1 MKLVNVSKIYKTKY
15 NETKALDDINLS
27 FDNTG
32 FVFIL
37 GESGSGKST
46 LLNMISTLDKPSSG
60 SIYIGDTDITK
71 LKEKNLDY
79 YRNSYISLVFQ
90 DYNLIPDLTVFENIN
105 LVINDEEK
113 SINALKQ
120 VDLYELKNRK
130 INEISGGQKQRVAI
144 ARSLVMDTKV
154 ILLDEPTAALDSK
167 TGEDIIILLK
177 EISKEKLVIAVTH
190 DEEIALKY
198 NDRLIEIAD
207 GKIIKDTFKAKN
219 TNNAEIKKQ
228 KRNIPLKYILKLTI
242 SNIIN
247 NKLKLLFQ
255 TILMVLSFIILGLLI
270 NVCTTTAADRIINAN
285 IKNNVTAS
293 CINDKFFE
301 NDLKNYNCI
310 KCYNTTI
317 PLSIKNESLYD
328 NVQLQGYANIDNN
341 TLKEFNLSLTGVL
354 PENDY
359 EIAITNHLADI
370 IKRNYNIS
378 DLINSNIKLGNIEY
392 KITGIIS
399 TNNDLKKFESL
410 KENSDENLYNT
421 YINHLLYSLELYLYV
436 KDVSLYNNFID
447 FEYNIP
453 ILSKDNYRLY
463 KNNNPDLLINQNGE
477 IVIPIIY
484 FKDMYSFC
492 SCNLKI
498 NEITYN
504 NYYDLFIKL
513 LEIENINIDDYSK
526 YCDIF
531 TKYNSSYNFP
541 SEIDILINF
550 GNKNY
555 SFLNNYKIKGFS
567 YDDNFSLI
575 ESKYNILINEKR
587 IGFNYNSIIITNDLI
602 NDFSNNKILT
612 PYSEIIYS
620 ITELCN
626 SLINIFIFVS
636 IFILLFTLLIL
647 IKNTTDT
654 VFNKRK
660 SIGIMKSLG
669 INYKSIYLIY
679 IFDCILKL
687 LLTISLYII
696 LIISIISI
704 INTIKLSSNYII
716 DILLISKIPI
726 LSIFSINLIISL
738 LSIFVSISKIKK
750 ISIIDCINRP

>member
-90 DYNLIPDLTVFENIN
+90 EYNLIPDLTVFENIN

-207 GKIIKDTFKAKN
+207 GKIIKDTFKSKN
-219 TNNAEIKKQ
+219 TNNVEIKKQ
-228 KRNIPLKYILKLTI
+228 KRNIPLKYIFKLAI

-247 NKLKLLFQ
+247 YKLKLFFQ
-255 TILMVLSFIILGLLI
+255 TILLVLSLIILGLLI
-270 NVCTTTAADRIINAN
+270 NVCTTTAADRILHAN
-285 IKNNVTAS
+285 IKNNITSS
-293 CINDKFFE
+293 CIYDKFFE
-301 NDLKNYNCI
+301 NDLINYDCI
-310 KCYNTTI
+310 KCYNTSI
-317 PLSIKNESLYD
+317 PLSIKNKSLYD
-328 NVQLQGYANIDNN
+328 NVQIQGYANIDNN
-341 TLKEFNLSLTGVL
+341 TLKEFNLNIKGAL

-378 DLINSNIKLGNIEY
+378 DLINSNIKLADIDY

-399 TNNDLKKFESL
+399 TTNDLNKFESL
-410 KENSDENLYNT
+410 KEKSDEELYNS

-436 KDVSLYNNFID
+436 KDVSLYNNYID
-447 FEYNIP
+447 SKYNIP
-453 ILSKDNYRLY
+453 ILSQDNNRLY
-463 KNNNPDLLINQNGE
+463 KNNNINLLINQNGA
-477 IVIPIIY
+477 IVIPIKY
-484 FKDMYSFC
+484 FKNIYSFC
-492 SCNLKI
+492 SCNFVI
-498 NEITYN
+498 DEISYN

-513 LEIENINIDDYSK
+513 LEIENINIDEYSK
-526 YCDIF
+526 YNDIYI
-531 TKYNSSYNFP
+531 KYNSCYNFP
-541 SEIDILINF
+541 IDLDILIDFND
-550 GNKNY
+550 NNQ
-555 SFLNNYKIKGFS
+555 SFSNTYKIKGFS

-575 ESKYNILINEKR
+575 ESEFNILINEKR
-587 IGFNYNSIIITNDLI
+587 IGFNYNSIIINNSLI
-602 NDFSNNKILT
+602 DDFSNKKILT

-626 SLINIFIFVS
+626 SLINIFIFIS
-636 IFILLFTLLIL
+636 IFVLLFTLLII
-647 IKNTTDT
+647 IKNITDT
-654 VFNKRK
+654 VLNKRK

-679 IFDCILKL
+679 IFDCLFKL

-704 INTIKLSSNYII
+704 INTIKLSINYTI
-716 DILLISKIPI
+716 DVLLISKIPI
-726 LSIFSINLIISL
+726 ISIFAINLIISL
-738 LSIFVSISKIKK
+738 LSIIVSISKIKK